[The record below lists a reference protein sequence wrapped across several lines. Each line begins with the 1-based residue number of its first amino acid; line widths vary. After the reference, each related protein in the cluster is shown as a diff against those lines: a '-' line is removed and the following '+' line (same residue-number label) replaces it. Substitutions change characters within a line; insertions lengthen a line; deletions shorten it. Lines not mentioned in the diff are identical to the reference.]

1 MFPCRQRRPDGQPQV
16 LRQGPRRV
24 RLGCG
29 GRDAEEVMEH
39 EWFGDMDWHALAV
52 GKLPTPFVPRL
63 QSPTDDSYFGPR
75 ERRGTPLKL
84 SRREDCFSC

>member
-1 MFPCRQRRPDGQPQV
+1 
-16 LRQGPRRV
+16 
-24 RLGCG
+24 
-29 GRDAEEVMEH
+29 MEH